1 MNVLILWPCSSSN
14 QNRKEKCHFVYVK
27 IFSELLFSPSRVVI
41 VFKWDHRY
49 EELKPSI
56 NECS

>member
-1 MNVLILWPCSSSN
+1 MNVLILWSCSSSD
-14 QNRKEKCHFVYVK
+14 QNRKEKCHCVYVK
-27 IFSELLFSPSRVVI
+27 IFSELLFPPSRVVTG
-41 VFKWDHRY
+41 FKWDHRY